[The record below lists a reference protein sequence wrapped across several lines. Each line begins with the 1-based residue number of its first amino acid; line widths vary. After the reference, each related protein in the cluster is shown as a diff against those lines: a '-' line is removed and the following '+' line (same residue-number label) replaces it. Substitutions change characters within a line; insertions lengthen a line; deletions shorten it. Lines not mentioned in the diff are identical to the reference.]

1 MARKGKREKR
11 RPNGAARSGAKGG
24 GSGVEGDGGGK
35 GASSATSGSSPSG
48 AAGSANAL
56 WEWTKTIVFAV
67 VLFLLVRTFLLQ
79 SFYISSGSMENT
91 LLVGDVLMVNKVAY
105 GAPIPGTHAHLPGYE
120 DPRRGEIAIF
130 RPSWEPDVDVVK
142 RVIGVP
148 GDTLAMRN
156 GTLIRD
162 GKPQNEPYVVH
173 DSTVA
178 DETHPWMVWQ
188 YQYLAPSVDRKSYR
202 PTLENWG
209 PIIVPPNDYF
219 VMGDNREHSLDSRFW
234 GFLDRSRFEGKLAF
248 LYWSYDATSL
258 RPLKFLTAV
267 RWPRIGKSPGK

>member
-1 MARKGKREKR
+1 MARKRKSKSSGPEGDPSGKSSTQG
-11 RPNGAARSGAKGG
+11 GAASPKG
-24 GSGVEGDGGGK
+24 
-35 GASSATSGSSPSG
+35 GASSAKAGEAHRAPPKPTS
-48 AAGSANAL
+48 AL

-67 VLFLLVRTFLLQ
+67 VLFLVVRTFLLQ

-105 GAPIPGTHAHLPGYE
+105 GAPIPGTHARLPGYE
-120 DPRRGEIAIF
+120 DPQRGEIAIF
-130 RPSWEPDVDVVK
+130 RPAWEPDVDVVK

-162 GKPQNEPYVVH
+162 GKPQVEPYVVH
-173 DSTVA
+173 DSTVP

-188 YQYLAPSVDRKSYR
+188 YRYLAPGVDKKTYR

-209 PIIVPPNDYF
+209 PIVVPAHKYF

-248 LYWSYDATSL
+248 LYWSYDTKSTL
-258 RPLKFLTAV
+258 PLPFLTAV
-267 RWPRIGKSPGK
+267 RWSRIGDSPGK